1 MQQGLQSTK
10 DVIEAQSEWVSKFRR
25 SSQGFNPMITKLL
38 TKIEYR
44 LNSAVAARAL
54 ITEHTFCFFVR
65 CLNSAVA
72 ARALILT
79 IHIMVSGLSLNS
91 AVAARALI
99 KKPISKTFT
108 NGV

>member
-54 ITEHTFCFFVR
+54 I
-65 CLNSAVA
+65 
-72 ARALILT
+72 LT